1 MSTEMHPQ
9 MTEALRQAQRFQSAI
24 EDQMDQTNTESF
36 TATDE
41 AKTVSATVNGRYWL
55 TGLRVEEGLLRLGAK
70 TVEQRINEALLNA
83 RAAATAAVEAE
94 REQLAASLVDIAAD
108 LKNSLGLS

>member
-1 MSTEMHPQ
+1 MTTEMHPQ
-9 MTEALRQAQRFQSAI
+9 MAEALRQAQRFQSAI
-24 EDQMDQTNTESF
+24 EDQTYRTNTESLK
-36 TATDE
+36 ATDQ

-55 TGLRVEEGLLRLGAK
+55 TGLRIEEGLLRLGAN
-70 TVEQRINEALLNA
+70 TVEQRVNEALLNA

-94 REQLAASLVDIAAD
+94 REQLAASLIDISGE